1 MGEALESATNAVA
14 AVQNMSDRIKTI
26 PNGPAPDD
34 DAELCRLFT
43 FVYNNNFLSQLKNS
57 NLDVLGRAWI
67 LFRKQSFAYR
77 PQEVLRPSGPELLLA
92 CVTFQTSELFLKI
105 LHNFY
110 VRVCFRSLLGFF
122 LENWILNFFSCHLT
136 AL

>member
-1 MGEALESATNAVA
+1 MYIFLRKEVGEALESATNAVA

-26 PNGPAPDD
+26 LNGPAPDD

-67 LFRKQSFAYR
+67 LFRKQSFADR
-77 PQEVLRPSGPELLLA
+77 PQGSLEALRAWTSPGLLDLPKIW
-92 CVTFQTSELFLKI
+92 TFSENPPQFLCQGLF
-105 LHNFY
+105 
-110 VRVCFRSLLGFF
+110 
-122 LENWILNFFSCHLT
+122 
-136 AL
+136 